1 MTQTSDLDRVTM
13 IVLRYMRRPLFA
25 LLFVYSV
32 GIMGMALMP
41 GQVVDG
47 ETTYMNL
54 FHAFYFFT
62 YTATTTGF
70 GELPDGFSDEQRLW
84 TIFCL
89 YTGVIA
95 WFYAIGSLI
104 RLVQNPYFIQAM
116 DGFRFARKVK
126 GNVEPF
132 VILCGF
138 GDTGSLLARGLSDH
152 RMRAVILDSDPERI
166 KALGV
171 RDYTVAMPGL
181 HADASAPKHLL
192 AAGVEHPAC
201 RALVVL
207 TNDDDVTLKIAVM
220 ARHLNPRL
228 RVICRSS
235 SAPHEANLRALDNV
249 TVVDPFEI
257 FAQLVYWAIARPEL
271 HNLNAWFVG
280 AHGVEL
286 GAPIQVP
293 RGTWVLCGYGR
304 MGHWIHRYL
313 QAHGVGVRIIDP
325 GVDAKV
331 AGEGTAIVQA
341 YADHSAL
348 VTAGIDDAAGVVVAT
363 NRDSDNLN
371 TLLAVTEL
379 NPEAFRIVRQ
389 NSHENQVAF
398 DAARADLVLQHSLTT
413 ARRILKLLISPLVQE
428 LIDWLAEHEPARTEE
443 LVARLQAAVGAESP
457 HLWSVR
463 LVPGEAPAV
472 TEYLDAGGA
481 VALGALCRDARSFP
495 EALPCEVLA
504 VRRAGQ
510 SIMLPEKDFSLGVG
524 DELLFCSVYW
534 VETMLQATL
543 HNPYTLRY
551 VVTGLDEP
559 RGYVFAW
566 LEDRLQRHRGRFS
579 APASR
584 RPPPGRGR

>member
-1 MTQTSDLDRVTM
+1 MPTSDLDRVTM

-70 GELPDGFSDEQRLW
+70 GELPNGFSDEQRLW

-104 RLVQNPYFIQAM
+104 RLVQNPHFNQAM
-116 DGFRFARKVK
+116 EGFRFARKVK
-126 GNVEPF
+126 HNVEPF

-171 RDYTVAMPGL
+171 RDYAVAMPGL
-181 HADASAPKHLL
+181 CADASAPKHLL

-201 RALVVL
+201 RALVAL
-207 TNDDDVTLKIAVM
+207 TNDNDANLKIAVM

-228 RVICRSS
+228 RVICRAT
-235 SAPHEANLRALDNV
+235 SARHEANLRALDNV
-249 TVVDPFEI
+249 SVVDPFEI
-257 FAQLVYWAIARPEL
+257 FAQLVYWAIARPAL

-280 AHGVEL
+280 TRGVEL
-286 GAPIQVP
+286 GVPVQVP
-293 RGTWVLCGYGR
+293 RGNWILCGYGR
-304 MGHWIHRYL
+304 MGHWLHRYL
-313 QAHGVGVRIIDP
+313 EAHGVGVRIIDP
-325 GVDAKV
+325 EADAKG
-331 AGEGTAIVQA
+331 AGDDTVMVQA

-348 VTAGIDDAAGVVVAT
+348 VTAGIDDAAGIVAAT
-363 NRDSDNLN
+363 NRDADNLS
-371 TLLAVTEL
+371 TLLSVTEL
-379 NPEAFRIVRQ
+379 NPETFCIVRQ

-428 LIDWLAEHEPARTEE
+428 LIDWLAEREPALTKE
-443 LVARLQAAVGAESP
+443 LVARLQVAVGAEPP
-457 HLWSVR
+457 HLWSLR
-463 LVPGEAPAV
+463 LITGEAPAV
-472 TEYLDAGGA
+472 TDYLDHGGA
-481 VALGALCRDARSFP
+481 ITLGALCRDARSFP
-495 EALPCEVLA
+495 EGLPCEALA
-504 VRRAGQ
+504 IRRAGH
-510 SIMLPEKDFSLGVG
+510 SIMLPDKDRPLEVG
-524 DELLFCSVYW
+524 DEVLLCGVHSA
-534 VETMLQATL
+534 EPMLQATL

-551 VVTGLDEP
+551 VVTGVDEP
-559 RGYVFAW
+559 RGVVFAW
-566 LEDRLQRHRGRFS
+566 LEDRL
-579 APASR
+579 R
-584 RPPPGRGR
+584 RRRSDRKPNGSTT

>member
-1 MTQTSDLDRVTM
+1 MARTSDLDRVTM

-41 GQVVDG
+41 GRVVDG

-70 GELPDGFSDEQRLW
+70 GELPNGFSEEQRLW

-104 RLVQNPYFIQAM
+104 RLVQNPHFIQAM
-116 DGFRFARKVK
+116 DGFRFARKVAH
-126 GNVEPF
+126 NVEPF

-152 RMRAVILDSDPERI
+152 WMRAVILDSDPERI

-171 RDYTVAMPGL
+171 RDYRVAMPGL
-181 HADASAPKHLL
+181 CADASTPKHLL

-201 RALVVL
+201 RALVTL
-207 TNDDDVTLKIAVM
+207 TNDDDVNLKIVVM

-228 RVICRSS
+228 RVICRPT
-235 SAPHEANLRALDNV
+235 SARHEATLRALDNV
-249 TVVDPFEI
+249 SVVDPFEV
-257 FAQLVYWAIARPEL
+257 FAQLVYWAIARSEL

-280 AHGVEL
+280 AHGVRL
-286 GAPIQVP
+286 GEPIQAP
-293 RGTWVLCGYGR
+293 RGNWILCGYGR
-304 MGHWIHRYL
+304 MGNWIHRYL
-313 QAHGVGVRIIDP
+313 RVHGVGVRIIDP
-325 GVDAKV
+325 QVDAKV
-331 AGEGTAIVQA
+331 VGEGTVMVQA
-341 YADHSAL
+341 HADHSAL
-348 VTAGIDDAAGVVVAT
+348 VKAGIDDAAGVIVAT
-363 NRDSDNLN
+363 NRDSDNLS
-371 TLLAVTEL
+371 TLLSVTEL
-379 NPEAFRIVRQ
+379 NSDAFRIVRQ

-398 DAARADLVLQHSLTT
+398 DAARADLVLQHNLTT
-413 ARRILKLLISPLVQE
+413 ARRILKRLISPLVQE
-428 LIDWLAEHEPARTEE
+428 LIDWLAEREPALTED
-443 LVARLQAAVGAESP
+443 LVARLQAAVGSEPP

-472 TEYLDAGGA
+472 TEYLDNDG
-481 VALGALCRDARSFP
+481 VITLGALCRDARTFP
-495 EALPCEVLA
+495 EGLPCEALA
-504 VRRAGQ
+504 IRRAGQ
-510 SIMLPEKDFSLGVG
+510 SIMLPDEGCPLEAG
-524 DELLFCSVYW
+524 DEILFCGVQW
-534 VETMLQATL
+534 VEQMLQATL
-543 HNPYTLRY
+543 HNPYTLGY
-551 VVTGLDEP
+551 VVTGVDEP

-566 LEDRLQRHRGRFS
+566 LEDRRRRRRSDHPSNG
-579 APASR
+579 R
-584 RPPPGRGR
+584 RPGP

>member
-1 MTQTSDLDRVTM
+1 MTPTSNLDRVTM

-41 GQVVDG
+41 GRVVDG
-47 ETTYMNL
+47 ETTYMSL

-70 GELPDGFSDEQRLW
+70 GELPNGFSDEQRLW

-104 RLVQNPYFIQAM
+104 RLVQNPHFIQAM
-116 DGFRFARKVK
+116 DEFRFARKVK

-192 AAGVEHPAC
+192 AAGVEHTAC
-201 RALVVL
+201 RALVAL
-207 TNDDDVTLKIAVM
+207 TNDDDINLKIAVM

-228 RVICRSS
+228 RVICRST
-235 SAPHEANLRALDNV
+235 SARHEANLRALDNV
-249 TVVDPFEI
+249 TVVNPFEI
-257 FAQLVYWAIARPEL
+257 FAQLLYWAIARPEL

-280 AHGVEL
+280 ARGVEL

-293 RGTWVLCGYGR
+293 RGNWILCGYGR
-304 MGHWIHRYL
+304 MGHCIHRYL
-313 QAHGVGVRIIDP
+313 QVHGVGVRIIDP
-325 GVDAKV
+325 EVDATV
-331 AGEGTAIVQA
+331 AGDGTIMVQA
-341 YADHSAL
+341 HADHSAL
-348 VTAGIDDAAGVVVAT
+348 EAAGIDDAAGVVAAT
-363 NRDSDNLN
+363 NRDSDNLS
-371 TLLAVTEL
+371 TLLSVVEL

-389 NSHENQVAF
+389 NSHANQVAF

-428 LIDWLAEHEPARTEE
+428 LIDWLADREPALTQE
-443 LVARLQAAVGAESP
+443 LVARLQAAVGAEPP

-463 LVPGEAPAV
+463 LIPGEAPAV
-472 TEYLDAGGA
+472 TDYLDKGG
-481 VALGALCRDARSFP
+481 VITLGALCRDARVFP
-495 EALPCEVLA
+495 EGLPCEALA
-504 VRRAGQ
+504 IRRAGH
-510 SIMLPEKDFSLGVG
+510 SIMLPDEACPLLAG
-524 DELLFCSVYW
+524 DEILFCGVQW
-534 VETMLQATL
+534 VALILQATL

-551 VVTGLDEP
+551 VVTGVDEP
-559 RGYVFAW
+559 CGYAFAW
-566 LEDRLQRHRGRFS
+566 LEGRLRRRRSAHKPNGR
-579 APASR
+579 R
-584 RPPPGRGR
+584 TRP

>member
-1 MTQTSDLDRVTM
+1 
-13 IVLRYMRRPLFA
+13 
-25 LLFVYSV
+25 
-32 GIMGMALMP
+32 MGMALMP
-41 GQVVDG
+41 GQVVEG

-70 GELPDGFSDEQRLW
+70 GELPHGFSDEQRLW
-84 TIFCL
+84 AIFCL
-89 YTGVIA
+89 YTGAIA

-104 RLVQNPYFIQAM
+104 RLVQNPHFIQAM
-116 DGFRFARKVK
+116 DGFRFARKVG

-181 HADASAPKHLL
+181 CADASAPKHLL

-207 TNDDDVTLKIAVM
+207 TNDDDVNLKIAVM
-220 ARHLNPRL
+220 ARHLNPQL
-228 RVICRSS
+228 RVICRSTS
-235 SAPHEANLRALDNV
+235 LRHEANLRSLDNV

-280 AHGVEL
+280 TRGAEL
-286 GAPIQVP
+286 GVPVRVP
-293 RGTWVLCGYGR
+293 RGNWILCGYGR
-304 MGHWIHRYL
+304 MGRWIHRYL
-313 QAHGVGVRIIDP
+313 QASGVSVRIIDP
-325 GVDAKV
+325 EVDAKE
-331 AGEGTAIVQA
+331 AGVDTVMVQA

-348 VTAGIDDAAGVVVAT
+348 VTAGIDDAAGIVAAT
-363 NRDSDNLN
+363 NRDSDNLSA
-371 TLLAVTEL
+371 LLSVTEL
-379 NPEAFRIVRQ
+379 NPDAFRIVRQ

-428 LIDWLAEHEPARTEE
+428 LIDWLAAREPARTEA
-443 LVARLQAAVGAESP
+443 LVARLQAAVGAEPP

-472 TEYLDAGGA
+472 TDYLDAGRA
-481 VALGALCRDARSFP
+481 VALGVLCRDARAFP
-495 EALPCEVLA
+495 ERLPCEALA

-510 SIMLPEKDFSLGVG
+510 SIMLPDEAFTLETG
-524 DELLFCSVYW
+524 DEVLFCGVHSA
-534 VETMLQATL
+534 EPMLQATL

-551 VVTGLDEP
+551 VVTGVDEP

-566 LEDRLQRHRGRFS
+566 LEGRLTSSKRS
-579 APASR
+579 
-584 RPPPGRGR
+584 

>member
-1 MTQTSDLDRVTM
+1 VTQTSDLDRVAM

-25 LLFVYSV
+25 LLLVYSV

-54 FHAFYFFT
+54 FDAFYFFT

-70 GELPDGFSDEQRLW
+70 GELPNVFSNEQRLW

-89 YTGVIA
+89 YTGVFA
-95 WFYAIGSLI
+95 WFYALGSLI
-104 RLVQNPYFIQAM
+104 GLVQNPHFIQAM
-116 DGFRFARKVK
+116 DGVRFARKVK
-126 GNVEPF
+126 GNAEPF
-132 VILCGF
+132 IILCGF

-152 RMRAVILDSDPERI
+152 RMRAVILDADSERI

-181 HADASAPKHLL
+181 CADAGAPKHLL
-192 AAGVEHPAC
+192 AAGVAHPTC

-207 TNDDDVTLKIAVM
+207 TNDEDVNLKIAVM

-228 RVICRSS
+228 RVICRST
-235 SAPHEANLRALDNV
+235 SARHEANLRALDNV

-280 AHGVEL
+280 TPGVQL
-286 GAPIQVP
+286 GVPVSVP
-293 RGTWVLCGYGR
+293 RGDWILCGYGR
-304 MGHWIHRYL
+304 MGHWIQRNL
-313 QAHGVGVRIIDP
+313 LAHGVGVRIIDP
-325 GVDAKV
+325 GVDAEV
-331 AGEGTAIVQA
+331 AGEGTVIVQA
-341 YADHSAL
+341 HADHSAL
-348 VTAGIDDAAGVVVAT
+348 VTAGIDDAAGVVVVT
-363 NRDSDNLN
+363 NRDSDNLS

-389 NSHENQVAF
+389 DSHENQVAF

-428 LIDWLAEHEPARTEE
+428 LIEWLEGREPAQTET
-443 LVARLQAAVGAESP
+443 LVARLQAAVGAEPP

-463 LVPGEAPAV
+463 LVPDEAPAV
-472 TEYLDAGGA
+472 IDYLDAGGV

-495 EALPCEVLA
+495 EGLPCEALA

-510 SIMLPEKDFSLGVG
+510 SIMLPDKTLPLEVG
-524 DELLFCSVYW
+524 DELLFCSVHR
-534 VETMLQATL
+534 VEPILQATL

-551 VVTGLDEP
+551 VVTGIDEL

-566 LEDRLQRHRGRFS
+566 LEDRLRRRRCAHKPNG
-579 APASR
+579 R
-584 RPPPGRGR
+584 RPRP

>member
-1 MTQTSDLDRVTM
+1 M
-13 IVLRYMRRPLFA
+13 IVLRYMRRPLFV

-47 ETTYMNL
+47 EATRMNL

-70 GELPDGFSDEQRLW
+70 GELPNGFSEEQRLW

-104 RLVQNPYFIQAM
+104 HLVQNPHFIRAM
-116 DGFRFARKVK
+116 DGFRFARKVRR
-126 GNVEPF
+126 NADPF

-138 GDTGSLLARGLSDH
+138 GDAGSLLARGLSDH
-152 RMRAVILDSDPERI
+152 RMRAVILDADPERI

-192 AAGVEHPAC
+192 DAGVKHPAC
-201 RALVVL
+201 RALVAL
-207 TNDDDVTLKIAVM
+207 TNDDDINLKIAVM

-228 RVICRSS
+228 PVICRST
-235 SAPHEANLRALDNV
+235 SARHEANLRSLDNV

-257 FAQLVYWAIARPEL
+257 FAQLVSRAIARPEL
-271 HNLNAWFVG
+271 HNLNAWIVG
-280 AHGVEL
+280 ARGVEL
-286 GAPIQVP
+286 GVPVQVP
-293 RGTWVLCGYGR
+293 RGDWILCGYGR

-325 GVDAKV
+325 QADASE
-331 AGEGTAIVQA
+331 AWEGTVMVQA
-341 YADHSAL
+341 HADRSAL
-348 VTAGIDDAAGVVVAT
+348 LSASIDDAAGVIAAT
-363 NRDSDNLN
+363 NRDADNLS
-371 TLLAVTEL
+371 TLLSVTEL
-379 NPEAFRIVRQ
+379 NPQAFRIVRH
-389 NSHENQVAF
+389 NSHVNQVAF

-428 LIDWLAEHEPARTEE
+428 LIDWLAEREPARTQA
-443 LVARLQAAVGAESP
+443 LVARLQAAVGAAPP
-457 HLWSVR
+457 HLWSIR

-472 TEYLDAGGA
+472 TDYLAAGEDL
-481 VALGALCRDARSFP
+481 ALGPLCRDARSFP
-495 EALPCEVLA
+495 DRLPCEALA
-504 VRRAGQ
+504 VHRAGE
-510 SIMLPEKDFSLGVG
+510 SIMLPEEEFPLRHG
-524 DELLFCSVYW
+524 DEILFCGVPWS
-534 VETMLQATL
+534 ESMLQATL

-551 VVTGLDEP
+551 VVTGIDAP
-559 RGYVFAW
+559 RGVIFTW
-566 LEDRLQRHRGRFS
+566 LEGR
-579 APASR
+579 R
-584 RPPPGRGR
+584 RRRRI

>member
-1 MTQTSDLDRVTM
+1 MTQTSDLDRVAM

-47 ETTYMNL
+47 ETTHMNL

-70 GELPDGFSDEQRLW
+70 GELPNGFSEEQRLW

-104 RLVQNPYFIQAM
+104 GLVQNPHFIQAM
-116 DGFRFARKVK
+116 ERFRFARKVER
-126 GNVEPF
+126 NAEPF

-152 RMRAVILDSDPERI
+152 RMRAVILDADPERI

-192 AAGVEHPAC
+192 AAGIEHPAC
-201 RALVVL
+201 RALVAL
-207 TNDDDVTLKIAVM
+207 TNDDDANLKIAVM

-228 RVICRSS
+228 RVICRST
-235 SAPHEANLRALDNV
+235 SARHEANLRALDNV
-249 TVVDPFEI
+249 RVVDPFEI
-257 FAQLVYWAIARPEL
+257 FAQLLYWAIARPEL

-280 AHGVEL
+280 ARGVEL
-286 GAPIQVP
+286 GAPVQVP
-293 RGTWVLCGYGR
+293 RGNWILCGYGR
-304 MGHWIHRYL
+304 MGYWIHRYL
-313 QAHGVGVRIIDP
+313 RSHGVGVRIIDP
-325 GVDAKV
+325 AVDAEE
-331 AGEGTAIVQA
+331 AGEGTVMVRAH
-341 YADHSAL
+341 ADHSAL
-348 VTAGIDDAAGVVVAT
+348 VTAGIDDAAGVVAAT

-371 TLLAVTEL
+371 TLLAVTQL
-379 NPEAFRIVRQ
+379 NPKAFRIVRQ

-398 DAARADLVLQHSLTT
+398 DAAQACLVLQHSLTT

-428 LIDWLAEHEPARTEE
+428 LIDWLAEREPAQTNE
-443 LVARLQAAVGAESP
+443 LVARLQAAVGAHPP

-472 TEYLDAGGA
+472 TEYLEAGGA
-481 VALGALCRDARSFP
+481 VALEALCRDARAFP
-495 EALPCEVLA
+495 HGLPCEALA

-510 SIMLPEKDFSLGVG
+510 SIMLPDKDLPLGVG
-524 DELLFCSVYW
+524 DEVLFCGVDW
-534 VETMLQATL
+534 AEPLLEATL

-551 VVTGLDEP
+551 VVTGEDEP

-566 LEDRLQRHRGRFS
+566 CKDKVMAS
-579 APASR
+579 SR
-584 RPPPGRGR
+584 RS

>member
-1 MTQTSDLDRVTM
+1 MSQTSDLDRVAM

-25 LLFVYSV
+25 LLFVYSI

-70 GELPDGFSDEQRLW
+70 GELPNGFSDEQRLW

-95 WFYAIGSLI
+95 WFYALGSLI
-104 RLVQNPYFIQAM
+104 GLVQNPHFIQAL
-116 DGFRFARKVK
+116 DRFRFARKVDR
-126 GNVEPF
+126 NREPF

-152 RMRAVILDSDPERI
+152 RKRAVILDFDPERI

-181 HADASAPKHLL
+181 HADASAPKHLM
-192 AAGVEHPAC
+192 AAGVDHPAC
-201 RALVVL
+201 LAMVAL
-207 TNDDDVTLKIAVM
+207 TNDDDANLKIAVM

-228 RVICRSS
+228 PVICRST
-235 SAPHEANLRALDNV
+235 SARHEANLRALDNV

-257 FAQLVYWAIARPEL
+257 FAQLLYWAIARPEL

-280 AHGVEL
+280 APGVKL
-286 GAPIQVP
+286 GAPVQIP
-293 RGTWVLCGYGR
+293 RGNWILCGYGR
-304 MGHWIHRYL
+304 MGRWIHRYL
-313 QAHGVGVRIIDP
+313 KAHGIDVRIIDP
-325 GVDAKV
+325 EMHASE
-331 AGEGTAIVQA
+331 AGEGTVTVQA
-341 YADHSAL
+341 RADHSAL
-348 VTAGIDDAAGVVVAT
+348 VTAGIDDAAGVVAAT
-363 NRDSDNLN
+363 NRDSDNLS
-371 TLLAVTEL
+371 TLLSVTEL

-428 LIDWLAEHEPARTEE
+428 LIDWLAEREPAQTKE
-443 LVARLQAAVGAESP
+443 LVARLQAAVGEEPP

-463 LVPGEAPAV
+463 LIPGEAPAL

-481 VALGALCRDARSFP
+481 VALGTLCRDARAFP
-495 EALPCEVLA
+495 EGLPCEALA

-510 SIMLPEKDFSLGVG
+510 SIMLPDKDFQLGIG
-524 DELLFCSVYW
+524 DELLFCSVHR
-534 VETMLQATL
+534 VESMLQATL

-551 VVTGLDEP
+551 IVTGVDEP

-566 LEDRLQRHRGRFS
+566 LEDR
-579 APASR
+579 R
-584 RPPPGRGR
+584 RRRSEHKG

>member
-1 MTQTSDLDRVTM
+1 MTPTSDLDRVTM

-47 ETTYMNL
+47 ETTNMSL

-70 GELPDGFSDEQRLW
+70 GELPNGFSEEQRLW

-89 YTGVIA
+89 YTGATA

-104 RLVQNPYFIQAM
+104 RLVQNPHFSQAM

-126 GNVEPF
+126 QYREPF

-171 RDYTVAMPGL
+171 RDYSVAMPGL
-181 HADASAPKHLL
+181 CADTSAPKHLL

-201 RALVVL
+201 RALVAL
-207 TNDDDVTLKIAVM
+207 TNDDDVNLKIAVM

-228 RVICRSS
+228 RVICRST
-235 SAPHEANLRALDNV
+235 SARHEANLRALDNV

-257 FAQLVYWAIARPEL
+257 FAQLLHWAIVRPEL
-271 HNLNAWFVG
+271 HNLNSWFVG
-280 AHGVEL
+280 ARGVKL
-286 GAPIQVP
+286 GVPLEVP
-293 RGTWVLCGYGR
+293 RGDWILCGYGR

-313 QAHGVGVRIIDP
+313 EAQGVGVRIIDP
-325 GVDAKV
+325 EVDTEE
-331 AGEGTAIVQA
+331 AGDGAVMVQSH
-341 YADHSAL
+341 ADHLAL
-348 VTAGIDDAAGVVVAT
+348 VTAGIENAAGVVAAT
-363 NRDSDNLN
+363 DRDADNLS
-371 TLLAVTEL
+371 TLLSVTEL
-379 NPEAFRIVRQ
+379 NPQAFRIVRQ
-389 NSHENQVAF
+389 NRHENQVAF

-428 LIDWLAEHEPARTEE
+428 LIEWLAEQEPAQTQG
-443 LVARLQAAVGAESP
+443 LVARLQVATGTEPP

-472 TEYLDAGGA
+472 TDYLEAGG
-481 VALGALCRDARSFP
+481 VVTLGALCRDARAFP
-495 EALPCEVLA
+495 EALPCVALA
-504 VRRAGQ
+504 VRRAGH
-510 SIMLPEKDFSLGVG
+510 SIMLPDEECPLDAG
-524 DELLFCSVYW
+524 DEILFCGIQW
-534 VETMLQATL
+534 VEHMLQATL

-551 VVTGLDEP
+551 VVTGVDAP
-559 RGYVFAW
+559 RGVLFAW
-566 LEDRLQRHRGRFS
+566 LEERRRRVMGPAAGR
-579 APASR
+579 APRPGSR
-584 RPPPGRGR
+584 R

>member
-1 MTQTSDLDRVTM
+1 MTQTSDIDRVAM

-25 LLFVYSV
+25 LLLVYSV
-32 GIMGMALMP
+32 GIVGMALMP

-70 GELPDGFSDEQRLW
+70 GELPDGFSNEQRLW

-95 WFYAIGSLI
+95 WFYALGSLI
-104 RLVQNPYFIQAM
+104 GLVQNPHFTQAM
-116 DGFRFARKVK
+116 DRFRFARKVE

-132 VILCGF
+132 IILCGF

-152 RMRAVILDSDPERI
+152 QKRAVILDSDPERI

-171 RDYTVAMPGL
+171 RDYSVSMPGL
-181 HADASAPKHLL
+181 CADASAPRHLL

-201 RALVVL
+201 LALAAL
-207 TNDDDVTLKIAVM
+207 TNDDDVNLKIAVM

-228 RVICRSS
+228 RVICRST
-235 SAPHEANLRALDNV
+235 SARHEANLRALENV

-280 AHGVEL
+280 ARGVKL
-286 GAPIQVP
+286 GVPVKVP
-293 RGTWVLCGYGR
+293 RGDWILCGYGR
-304 MGHWIHRYL
+304 MGHWIQRCL
-313 QAHGVGVRIIDP
+313 LAHGVGVRIIDP
-325 GVDAKV
+325 GVDSSV
-331 AGEGTAIVQA
+331 AGDGTVIVQA
-341 YADHSAL
+341 HADHASL
-348 VTAGIDDAAGVVVAT
+348 VTAGIDDAAGVVAAT
-363 NRDSDNLN
+363 NRDSDNLS
-371 TLLAVTEL
+371 TLLSVMAL
-379 NPEAFRIVRQ
+379 NPDTFRIVRQ

-413 ARRILKLLISPLVQE
+413 ARRILKLLVSPLIQE
-428 LIDWLAEHEPARTEE
+428 LIEWLEEREPAQTEA
-443 LVARLQAAVGAESP
+443 LVARLQGVVGTESP

-463 LVPGEAPAV
+463 LVADEAPAV
-472 TEYLDAGGA
+472 VDYLDAGGG
-481 VALGALCRDARSFP
+481 VALGALCRDARAFP
-495 EALPCEVLA
+495 EGLPCEVLA

-510 SIMLPEKDFSLGVG
+510 SIMLPEKTFPLDVG
-524 DELLFCSVYW
+524 DELLFCSMHR
-534 VETMLQATL
+534 VEPLLQATF
-543 HNPYTLRY
+543 HNLYTLRY
-551 VVTGLDEP
+551 VLTGVDES
-559 RGYVFAW
+559 RGYLFAW
-566 LEDRLQRHRGRFS
+566 LEERLRRRRAGHKPNG
-579 APASR
+579 R
-584 RPPPGRGR
+584 RP

>member
-1 MTQTSDLDRVTM
+1 MTQTSDLDRVAM

-47 ETTYMNL
+47 ETTYLNL

-95 WFYAIGSLI
+95 WFYALGSLI
-104 RLVQNPYFIQAM
+104 GLVQNPHFIQAM
-116 DGFRFARKVK
+116 DRFRFARKVDR
-126 GNVEPF
+126 NVEPF

-152 RMRAVILDSDPERI
+152 HMRAVILDSDPERI

-192 AAGVEHPAC
+192 AAGVEHAAC
-201 RALVVL
+201 RALVAL
-207 TNDDDVTLKIAVM
+207 TNDDDANLKIAVM

-228 RVICRSS
+228 RVICRSTS
-235 SAPHEANLRALDNV
+235 PRHEANLRSLDNV

-257 FAQLVYWAIARPEL
+257 FAQLLYWAIARPEL

-280 AHGVEL
+280 APGIEL
-286 GAPIQVP
+286 GVPVQVP
-293 RGTWVLCGYGR
+293 RGNWILCGYGQ
-304 MGHWIHRYL
+304 MGYWIHRYL
-313 QAHGVGVRIIDP
+313 QAHGVGVCIIDP
-325 GVDAKV
+325 EVDAQG
-331 AGEGTAIVQA
+331 AEEGTVMLQA
-341 YADHSAL
+341 HADHSAL
-348 VTAGIDDAAGVVVAT
+348 ETAGIDDAAGVVAAT
-363 NRDSDNLN
+363 NRDSDNLS

-379 NPEAFRIVRQ
+379 NPDAFRIVRQ

-428 LIDWLAEHEPARTEE
+428 LVDWLAQHEPARTKE
-443 LVARLQAAVGAESP
+443 LVARLQAAVNAEPP

-472 TEYLDAGGA
+472 TDYLEAGGT
-481 VALGALCRDARSFP
+481 VALDALCRDARSFP
-495 EALPCEVLA
+495 EGLPCEALA

-510 SIMLPEKDFSLGVG
+510 SIMLPAKDFLLGVG
-524 DELLFCSVYW
+524 DEVLFCGVHSA
-534 VETMLQATL
+534 EPLLQATL
-543 HNPYTLRY
+543 HNPYTLGY
-551 VVTGLDEP
+551 VVTGVDEP

-566 LEDRLQRHRGRFS
+566 LEGRRRRRRS
-579 APASR
+579 DHKPKSR
-584 RPPPGRGR
+584 

>member
-1 MTQTSDLDRVTM
+1 MTQTSDLDRVSM

-32 GIMGMALMP
+32 GIVGMALMP
-41 GQVVDG
+41 GHVVDG
-47 ETTYMNL
+47 ETTRMNL

-70 GELPDGFSDEQRLW
+70 GELPNGFSDEQRLW

-89 YTGVIA
+89 YTGVFA

-104 RLVQNPYFIQAM
+104 GLVQNPHFIQAM
-116 DGFRFARKVK
+116 DGFRFAQKVERNK
-126 GNVEPF
+126 EPF

-152 RMRAVILDSDPERI
+152 RMRAVILDADEERI

-171 RDYTVAMPGL
+171 RDYTVAMPGIR
-181 HADASAPKHLL
+181 ADAGAPKHLL

-201 RALVVL
+201 LALIAL
-207 TNDDDVTLKIAVM
+207 TNDDDVNLKIAVM

-228 RVICRSS
+228 RVICRST
-235 SAPHEANLRALDNV
+235 SARHEANLRALDNV

-280 AHGVEL
+280 AHGTQL
-286 GAPIQVP
+286 GVPVQVP
-293 RGTWVLCGYGR
+293 PGDWILCGYGR
-304 MGHWIHRYL
+304 MGHWIQGCLR
-313 QAHGVGVRIIDP
+313 AHGIGVRIIDP
-325 GVDAKV
+325 DVDAEE
-331 AGEGTAIVQA
+331 AGEGTVIVEA
-341 YADHSAL
+341 HADHTAL
-348 VTAGIDDAAGVVVAT
+348 LTAGIEDAAGVIAAT
-363 NRDSDNLN
+363 DRDSDNLS
-371 TLLAVTEL
+371 TLLSVTDL
-379 NPEAFRIVRQ
+379 NPEAFRIVRH

-428 LIDWLAEHEPARTEE
+428 LIDWLAEREPAQTQA
-443 LVARLQAAVGAESP
+443 LVARLKGVVGAEPP

-463 LVPGEAPAV
+463 LIPDEAPAV
-472 TEYLDAGGA
+472 TDYLDAGGE
-481 VALGALCRDARSFP
+481 VALGTLCRDADAFP
-495 EALPCEVLA
+495 EWLPCEVLA
-504 VRRAGQ
+504 IRRAGQ
-510 SIMLPEKDFSLGVG
+510 SIMLPDKAFPLRGG
-524 DELLFCSVYW
+524 DELLFCSVHR
-534 VETMLQATL
+534 VEPKLLATL

-551 VVTGLDEP
+551 VLTGVDES
-559 RGYVFAW
+559 RGYVFTW
-566 LEDRLQRHRGRFS
+566 IEDRLRRRRS
-579 APASR
+579 AREPKSHQP
-584 RPPPGRGR
+584 RP

>member
-1 MTQTSDLDRVTM
+1 MTQTSDLDRVAM

-32 GIMGMALMP
+32 GIMGMALVP
-41 GQVVDG
+41 GRVVDG
-47 ETTYMNL
+47 ETTYLNL

-89 YTGVIA
+89 YMGVIA

-104 RLVQNPYFIQAM
+104 GLVQNPHFIQAM
-116 DGFRFARKVK
+116 DRFQFARKVDRN
-126 GNVEPF
+126 GEPF

-152 RMRAVILDSDPERI
+152 HKRAVILDFDPERI

-171 RDYTVAMPGL
+171 RDYTVPMPGL

-192 AAGVEHPAC
+192 AAGIDHPAC
-201 RALVVL
+201 RAIVAL
-207 TNDDDVTLKIAVM
+207 TNDDDANLKIAVM
-220 ARHLNPRL
+220 ARYLNPRL
-228 RVICRSS
+228 QVIYRSTS
-235 SAPHEANLRALDNV
+235 TRHEANLRALDNV

-257 FAQLVYWAIARPEL
+257 FAQLIYWAIARPEL

-280 AHGVEL
+280 AHGIEL
-286 GAPIQVP
+286 GAPVQVP
-293 RGTWVLCGYGR
+293 RGNWILCGYGR

-313 QAHGVGVRIIDP
+313 RDHGIGIRVIDP
-325 GVDAKV
+325 EVDANE
-331 AGEGTAIVQA
+331 AGEGAVQA
-341 YADHSAL
+341 RADHSAL
-348 VTAGIDDAAGVVVAT
+348 VAAGIDDAAGVVAVT
-363 NRDSDNLN
+363 NRDSDNLS
-371 TLLAVTEL
+371 TLLSVTEL
-379 NPEAFRIVRQ
+379 NPDAFRIVRQ

-428 LIDWLAEHEPARTEE
+428 LIDWLAEREPARTNE
-443 LVARLQAAVGAESP
+443 LVARLKSVVGAEPP

-472 TEYLDAGGA
+472 TEYLDAGG
-481 VALGALCRDARSFP
+481 VMGLDALRRDARSFP
-495 EALPCEVLA
+495 ERLPCEALA

-510 SIMLPEKDFSLGVG
+510 SIMLPNKDFPLGIG
-524 DELLFCSVYW
+524 DEVLFCGVHW
-534 VETMLQATL
+534 AEPLLQATL

-551 VVTGLDEP
+551 ALTGVDEP

-566 LEDRLQRHRGRFS
+566 FKGRFK
-579 APASR
+579 ASS
-584 RPPPGRGR
+584 GRS

>member
-1 MTQTSDLDRVTM
+1 MTQTSDLDRVAM
-13 IVLRYMRRPLFA
+13 IILRYMRRPLFA

-70 GELPDGFSDEQRLW
+70 GELPNGFSDEQRLW

-89 YTGVIA
+89 YTGAIA

-104 RLVQNPYFIQAM
+104 RLFQNPHFIQAM
-116 DGFRFARKVK
+116 DGFRFARKVER
-126 GNVEPF
+126 NVEPF

-166 KALGV
+166 KALVV

-181 HADASAPKHLL
+181 CADASVPKHLL
-192 AAGVEHPAC
+192 AAGVEHSAC
-201 RALVVL
+201 RALLAL
-207 TNDDDVTLKIAVM
+207 TNDDDVNLKIAVM

-228 RVICRSS
+228 GVICRST
-235 SAPHEANLRALDNV
+235 SARHEANLRALDNV
-249 TVVDPFEI
+249 MVVDPFEI

-280 AHGVEL
+280 AHGVKL
-286 GAPIQVP
+286 GAPVQVP
-293 RGTWVLCGYGR
+293 RGSWVLCGYGR
-304 MGHWIHRYL
+304 MGRWIHRYL

-325 GVDAKV
+325 EVDAKG
-331 AGEGTAIVQA
+331 AEEGLVIVQA
-341 YADHSAL
+341 HADHTAL
-348 VTAGIDDAAGVVVAT
+348 VTAGIDDAAGVVAAT
-363 NRDSDNLN
+363 NRDSDNLS

-379 NPEAFRIVRQ
+379 NPDAFRIVRQ
-389 NSHENQVAF
+389 NNHENQVAF

-428 LIDWLAEHEPARTEE
+428 LIDWLAEREPAQTEE
-443 LVARLQAAVGAESP
+443 LVARLQASVGAEPP

-472 TEYLDAGGA
+472 IEYLDAGGA
-481 VALGALCRDARSFP
+481 VTLNALCRDARSFP
-495 EALPCEVLA
+495 EELPCEALA

-510 SIMLPEKDFSLGVG
+510 SIMLPDKDFPIGVG
-524 DELLFCSVYW
+524 DEVLFCSVHW
-534 VETMLQATL
+534 AELLLQATL

-551 VVTGLDEP
+551 VVTGVDES

-566 LEDRLQRHRGRFS
+566 LEDRL
-579 APASR
+579 R
-584 RPPPGRGR
+584 RRRSDHKPNRRRARP

>member
-1 MTQTSDLDRVTM
+1 MTQTSDLDRVAM

-47 ETTYMNL
+47 ETTNMNL

-95 WFYAIGSLI
+95 WFYALGSLI
-104 RLVQNPYFIQAM
+104 GLVQNPHFIQAM
-116 DGFRFARKVK
+116 DRFRFARKVDR
-126 GNVEPF
+126 NVEPF

-152 RMRAVILDSDPERI
+152 HMRAVILDSDPERI

-192 AAGVEHPAC
+192 AAGVEHTAC
-201 RALVVL
+201 RALVTL
-207 TNDDDVTLKIAVM
+207 TNDDDANLKIAVM

-228 RVICRSS
+228 RVICRSTS
-235 SAPHEANLRALDNV
+235 PRHEANLRALDNV

-257 FAQLVYWAIARPEL
+257 FAQLLYWAIARPEL

-280 AHGVEL
+280 APGIEL
-286 GAPIQVP
+286 GVPVQVP
-293 RGTWVLCGYGR
+293 RGNWILCGYGR
-304 MGHWIHRYL
+304 MGYWIHRYL
-313 QAHGVGVRIIDP
+313 HANGINVCIIDP
-325 GVDAKV
+325 EVDAQ
-331 AGEGTAIVQA
+331 GTEEGTVMLQA
-341 YADHSAL
+341 HADHSAL
-348 VTAGIDDAAGVVVAT
+348 VTAGIDDAAGVVAAT
-363 NRDSDNLN
+363 NRDSDNLS

-379 NPEAFRIVRQ
+379 NPDAFRIVRQ

-428 LIDWLAEHEPARTEE
+428 LVDWLAQHEPARTKE
-443 LVARLQAAVGAESP
+443 LVARLQAAVGAEPP

-463 LVPGEAPAV
+463 LIPGEAPAV
-472 TEYLDAGGA
+472 TQYLDTDG
-481 VALGALCRDARSFP
+481 VITLDALCRDARTFP
-495 EALPCEVLA
+495 DTLPCEALA

-510 SIMLPEKDFSLGVG
+510 SIMLPDRDFSLGVG
-524 DELLFCSVYW
+524 DEVLFCGVH
-534 VETMLQATL
+534 EAEPLLQATL

-551 VVTGLDEP
+551 VITGVDAP
-559 RGYVFAW
+559 RGYLFTW
-566 LEDRLQRHRGRFS
+566 LEARLWRRRSDHRQTGRR
-579 APASR
+579 SR
-584 RPPPGRGR
+584 SRP